1 MKSHEKLSEA
11 LQHSDSTIKRVCRGF
26 FADARAAAKRAKELK
41 DAAGIAQLFAG
52 EQTKELRGL
61 YEDSKLQAL
70 RALEFADD
78 KEFEKEIRQKFEDF
92 DKVFAEKKSGQE

>member
-1 MKSHEKLSEA
+1 MKS
-11 LQHSDSTIKRVCRGF
+11 DSIIKRVCDGYLK
-26 FADARAAAKRAKELK
+26 DASEAAERAKELK
-41 DAAGIAQLFAG
+41 GAAWIARLFAG

-78 KEFEKEIRQKFEDF
+78 KEFEKEIQQKFEDF
-92 DKVFAEKKSGQE
+92 DKVFAEKKDGQE